1 MLNRRTISAFGAG
14 LLLVAVSAPAQTLAA
29 PVYAVWSVL
38 PPMGLASSET
48 AQVNIV
54 NNAPLM
60 PGVTAPSCAGSVAFY
75 NESGSI
81 IGTAT
86 NFTVGSGQIFSITLP
101 FGSTGASGSRTVV
114 RAQITPA
121 TVAIAGLEP
130 PPSCILASSL
140 ETYDTTSGATH
151 AFAAGVAAPGIPVLK
166 GVITAGQVHGTP
178 TGR

>member
-1 MLNRRTISAFGAG
+1 MLKIWIIPAFAAGA
-14 LLLVAVSAPAQTLAA
+14 LLATVTALGQTVAA
-29 PVYAVWSVL
+29 PVYSVWSVL

-48 AQVNIV
+48 VQVNIV

-60 PGVTAPSCAGSVAFY
+60 PGAATPSCAGSVAFY

-86 NFTVGSGQIFSITLP
+86 TFTVGSGQIFSVTLP
-101 FGSTGASGSRTVV
+101 FGSAGASGSRTVI

-121 TVAIAGLEP
+121 VVTWAGLEP

-140 ETYDTTSGATH
+140 ETYDTATGATH

-166 GVITAGQVHGTP
+166 AVITAQQVPGASTE
-178 TGR
+178 R

>member
-1 MLNRRTISAFGAG
+1 MLNRQTLSAFGAG
-14 LLLVAVSAPAQTLAA
+14 LLILAVSARAQTLAV
-29 PVYAVWSVL
+29 PIYTLWSVL
-38 PPMGLASSET
+38 PPMGLASGET
-48 AQVNIV
+48 ALVNIV

-60 PGVTAPSCAGSVAFY
+60 PGAAAPSCAGSVAFY

-86 NFTVGSGQIFSITLP
+86 TFTVGSGQIFSVTLP
-101 FGSTGASGSRTVV
+101 FGSAGASGSRTVI

-121 TVAIAGLEP
+121 AVTWAGLEP

-140 ETYDTTSGATH
+140 ETYDTTTGATH

-166 GVITAGQVHGTP
+166 AVITAQQVPGASTE
-178 TGR
+178 R